1 MSDAPPSAPARDSL
15 RRDDRFP
22 PGIPYIVGNE
32 TAERFSF
39 YGLRQILYI
48 YLVGLF
54 TGFLAEG
61 TVSAD
66 ALAEAKVRAT
76 QWTHLFNAG
85 VYLFPLIGA
94 ILADRLLGKYRV
106 IFWVSLLYVAG
117 HGTLAVAGH
126 AGTLGRLGT
135 AEMAMLIGLFCIAL
149 GAGGIKPCV
158 SANVGDQFNPA
169 NGHLVPRIFQIF
181 YFVVNFGSFFASV
194 LTPWL
199 YRNWGAEWAFAVP
212 GLLMA
217 VAAFVFWMGRNR
229 FVRIPAN
236 PGGAVGAVDFVAST
250 FLALPL
256 LAGLWL
262 AVEKSDTL
270 VHTAV
275 TDGVRA
281 LLPALGTL
289 ARD

>member
-1 MSDAPPSAPARDSL
+1 MSDAPPASPARDSI

-39 YGLRQILYI
+39 YGLRQILYV

-126 AGTLGRLGT
+126 AGTLGQLGT
-135 AEMAMLIGLFCIAL
+135 AEAAMLL
-149 GAGGIKPCV
+149 
-158 SANVGDQFNPA
+158 
-169 NGHLVPRIFQIF
+169 
-181 YFVVNFGSFFASV
+181 
-194 LTPWL
+194 
-199 YRNWGAEWAFAVP
+199 
-212 GLLMA
+212 
-217 VAAFVFWMGRNR
+217 
-229 FVRIPAN
+229 
-236 PGGAVGAVDFVAST
+236 
-250 FLALPL
+250 
-256 LAGLWL
+256 
-262 AVEKSDTL
+262 
-270 VHTAV
+270 
-275 TDGVRA
+275 
-281 LLPALGTL
+281 
-289 ARD
+289 